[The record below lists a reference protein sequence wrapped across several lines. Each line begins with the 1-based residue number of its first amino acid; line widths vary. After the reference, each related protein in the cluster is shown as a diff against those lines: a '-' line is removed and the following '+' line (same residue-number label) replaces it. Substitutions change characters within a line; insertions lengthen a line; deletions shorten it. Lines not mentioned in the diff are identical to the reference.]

1 VLHLITWTA
10 HSATTRAV
18 ICIWLCDAQPQ
29 SIESRLSLLSP
40 KPQENVVAALPHDS
54 HFMGILLAEI
64 SALSTCH
71 PEQNP
76 ALAGQ
81 NVYQDKEIVD
91 KQILRLIGRV

>member
-1 VLHLITWTA
+1 LQATKQRSASRATLLTVLLK
-10 HSATTRAV
+10 R
-18 ICIWLCDAQPQ
+18 
-29 SIESRLSLLSP
+29 
-40 KPQENVVAALPHDS
+40 QENVVSALPHDS

-81 NVYQDKEIVD
+81 DVYKSKEIVD
-91 KQILRLIGRV
+91 KQILRLIGGWNC

>member
-1 VLHLITWTA
+1 M
-10 HSATTRAV
+10 S
-18 ICIWLCDAQPQ
+18 
-29 SIESRLSLLSP
+29 
-40 KPQENVVAALPHDS
+40 ALPHDS

-81 NVYQDKEIVD
+81 SVYQDKEIVD
-91 KQILRLIGRV
+91 KQILRLIGGPSCS

>member
-1 VLHLITWTA
+1 
-10 HSATTRAV
+10 
-18 ICIWLCDAQPQ
+18 
-29 SIESRLSLLSP
+29 
-40 KPQENVVAALPHDS
+40 VVSALPHDS

-81 NVYQDKEIVD
+81 DVYKDKEIVD
-91 KQILRLIGRV
+91 KQILRLIGGPTIQCNAGPGFEMPCPSARSQYVYQDVRW

>member
-1 VLHLITWTA
+1 M
-10 HSATTRAV
+10 S
-18 ICIWLCDAQPQ
+18 
-29 SIESRLSLLSP
+29 
-40 KPQENVVAALPHDS
+40 ALPHDS

-81 NVYQDKEIVD
+81 SVYADKEIVD
-91 KQILRLIGRV
+91 KQILRLIGACCRFTFEYARDRKP

>member
-1 VLHLITWTA
+1 VEATDNGVEPSVIVLPL
-10 HSATTRAV
+10 
-18 ICIWLCDAQPQ
+18 
-29 SIESRLSLLSP
+29 
-40 KPQENVVAALPHDS
+40 QENVVSALPHDS

-81 NVYQDKEIVD
+81 DVYKDKEIVD
-91 KQILRLIGRV
+91 KQILRLIGGPVSEVWC